1 METLPD
7 PKPIAATMGLMP
19 TESTAPTDASTAAK
33 STASSQALG
42 PAYAAFSEQVDA
54 VLPLLPQSL
63 ACKETPF
70 WKRSL
75 DLLMVAALS
84 PVLMPIMLLIACH
97 IKCVSQG
104 PIFFCQRRLGYGGRH
119 FTILKFRTLKPEAYC
134 VTRNHRAYVADLI
147 DSDQPAAK
155 PDISQRLIRGG
166 RFLRDTSLDELPQ
179 LFNVLYGDMSI
190 VGPRPDVLEW
200 EDYKPWQRRRFEV
213 APGITGLWQVSGKNR
228 LTFEEMIRLDIR
240 YAETRSWQLDLWILW
255 KTIAVVFRRG
265 NK

>member
-7 PKPIAATMGLMP
+7 PKPIAATMGPMP
-19 TESTAPTDASTAAK
+19 IESIARTETSTPITSTALSE
-33 STASSQALG
+33 ALG
-42 PAYAAFSEQVDA
+42 VGSAAFSVQGDGA
-54 VLPLLPQSL
+54 HPLVPQGL

-75 DLLMVAALS
+75 DLLMVTALS
-84 PVLMPIMLLIACH
+84 PVLIPIMLLIACH
-97 IKCVSQG
+97 IKCVSKG
-104 PIFFCQRRLGYGGRH
+104 PIFFCQRRLGYGGKH
-119 FTILKFRTLKPEAYC
+119 FTILKFRTLKPEEYC
-134 VTRNHRAYVADLI
+134 VTSNHRAYVAELI
-147 DSDQPAAK
+147 NSDQPAAK

-166 RFLRDTSLDELPQ
+166 RFLRDSSLDELPQ

-213 APGITGLWQVSGKNR
+213 TPGITGLWQVSGKNR